1 MLCRFLANAGK
12 YIVNVLDGKSN
23 GEEKDAAWGWKENG
37 WDVREQSPEYP
48 KLGAWTPR
56 RELKDLAGRSKL

>member
-1 MLCRFLANAGK
+1 MGWCRFLPNAGK

-23 GEEKDAAWGWKENG
+23 GEEKDVAWGWKAKG
-37 WDVREQSPEYP
+37 WNRREESDEYP

-56 RELKDLAGRSKL
+56 RQLRDLS